1 MADLLRSGNTMLNM
15 ACPVCN
21 NPLFRKKSGE
31 TFCPI
36 CEKKVLFVKNKTGQ
50 DREPIQEN
58 AEGFKNQEQINI
70 SRYKETL
77 ILLKNAIFEK
87 IKWITQEL
95 KTETQIHLIKT
106 YSEILSKFIIILNNF
121 PF

>member
-36 CEKKVLFVKNKTGQ
+36 CEKKVLIVKNKAGQ
-50 DREPIQEN
+50 DSETIKEN
-58 AEGFKNQEQINI
+58 SECFKNQEQINI

-77 ILLKNAIFEK
+77 ILLKNVIFEK

>member
-36 CEKKVLFVKNKTGQ
+36 CEKKVLIVKNKTGQ
-50 DREPIQEN
+50 DSETIQEN
-58 AEGFKNQEQINI
+58 AEGFINQEQINI

-77 ILLKNAIFEK
+77 ILLKNVIFEK

-95 KTETQIHLIKT
+95 KTETQIHLIKM

>member
-36 CEKKVLFVKNKTGQ
+36 CEKKVLIVKNKTRQ
-50 DREPIQEN
+50 DSETIQEN